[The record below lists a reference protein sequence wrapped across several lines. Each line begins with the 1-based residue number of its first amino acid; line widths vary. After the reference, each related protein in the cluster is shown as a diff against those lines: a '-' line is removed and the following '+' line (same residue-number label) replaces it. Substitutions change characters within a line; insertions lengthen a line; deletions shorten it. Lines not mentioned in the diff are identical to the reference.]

1 MSIQFEPTGG
11 YPPLYRKE
19 DIAVNKKI
27 TETRGFGNT
36 SIVKI
41 SDIMNYQKKTKF
53 LSAFGTEDEDGAVGG
68 SDTVGG
74 DDADMRFPELYE
86 SPYNYTGIK

>member
-1 MSIQFEPTGG
+1 MQFEPTGG

-19 DIAVNKKI
+19 DVTKADKTIA
-27 TETRGFGNT
+27 ETRGFGNT

-53 LSAFGTEDEDGAVGG
+53 LSAFGTEEEDGV
-68 SDTVGG
+68 
-74 DDADMRFPELYE
+74 MFKELYE
-86 SPYNYTGIK
+86 SPHNYTGIKYKELKKS